1 MLEGFLS
8 EHIDRLLPP
17 GERQHRKRKDYRYQ
31 KVTVLHKFLNS
42 LLDLAIP

>member
-1 MLEGFLS
+1 MLEAFCLS
-8 EHIDRLLPP
+8 ILIDFC
-17 GERQHRKRKDYRYQ
+17 RQGNASIGNVRITAYQ